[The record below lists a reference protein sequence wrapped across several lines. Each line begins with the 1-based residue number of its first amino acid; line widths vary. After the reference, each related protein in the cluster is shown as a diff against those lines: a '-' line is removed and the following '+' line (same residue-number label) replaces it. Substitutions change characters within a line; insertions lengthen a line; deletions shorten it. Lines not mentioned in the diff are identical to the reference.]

1 MRAKPVRFPRLRS
14 FADQAI
20 DQYQRMIM
28 KSVRRLYMISTTILP
43 NCCSLPKLRCAIL
56 FLVLLCIAPT
66 AGWTQAKAAKTNAA
80 EFPRPADLPA
90 EALIVHSTAIKGPA
104 DRALILWMVSPEKH
118 PREAAAGN
126 YSCPEYS
133 RGSHYAGPT
142 RVSLVNT
149 STGTII
155 NTVEVKQEYDEG
167 LDSFDV
173 PYAIQ
178 KGFYYAV
185 KGNPKKNQ
193 EAPADV
199 LRLKDYNGDGKA
211 LEFALFD
218 AQACMGLP
226 STLIG
231 YSQKQDR
238 VIQYPVRLQVDD
250 NGKTSS
256 ETSHWCDYL
265 FDKDPRSPG
274 RWKYQVDY
282 RGRGGVMVEYEV
294 QYNAAEEAFEG
305 KQKITGEPESAS
317 EEES

>member
-1 MRAKPVRFPRLRS
+1 MINRT
-14 FADQAI
+14 FARQ
-20 DQYQRMIM
+20 
-28 KSVRRLYMISTTILP
+28 SPLTLG
-43 NCCSLPKLRCAIL
+43 CSAAA
-56 FLVLLCIAPT
+56 LLALLALAPT
-66 AGWTQAKAAKTNAA
+66 SALSQTSAAKDGKAAD
-80 EFPRPADLPA
+80 FPRPSDLPS
-90 EALIVHSTAIKGPA
+90 EALIVHSQVLKAPA

-118 PREAAAGN
+118 PREGGPDDN
-126 YSCPEYS
+126 YTCPEYT
-133 RGSHYAGPT
+133 RGSYYSGPT
-142 RVSLVNT
+142 RVSLVDT
-149 STGTII
+149 KAGTII

-173 PYAIQ
+173 PYAIR
-178 KGFYYAV
+178 KGHYYDV
-185 KGNPKKNQ
+185 KGNPKKTQ

-231 YSQKQDR
+231 YSVKQDR

-250 NGKTSS
+250 NGTTSE

-265 FDKDPRSPG
+265 FASDPKAPG

-282 RGRGGVMVEYEV
+282 RGRGGVLVDYEV
-294 QYNAAEEAFEG
+294 RYNAAEEAFDG
-305 KQKITGEPESAS
+305 KQKITGEPEHESDPES
-317 EEES
+317 E